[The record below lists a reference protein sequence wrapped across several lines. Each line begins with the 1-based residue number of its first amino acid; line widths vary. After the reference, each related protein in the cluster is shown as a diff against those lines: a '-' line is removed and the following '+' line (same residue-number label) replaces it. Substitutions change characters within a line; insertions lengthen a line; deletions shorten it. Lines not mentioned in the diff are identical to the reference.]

1 MTLRDQA
8 SRDLIANDLGTS
20 FFVQAGAGSGK
31 TTSLVSRIVNLVSK
45 GTDLSKVIAITFT
58 EKSSAD
64 LQKKIRQ
71 DIQKSK
77 DIDQAAKN
85 IALEQLNLAPIG
97 TIHSFASRLISE
109 FPVRAGVPPLITVVD
124 ELGSQIAFER
134 RWEAIELEL
143 FAADAPIEL
152 RASIYALM
160 AQENR
165 VFDELPELA
174 QSIDD
179 NWEKVHSLAGRPYH
193 DVSKVD
199 LANLLEAK
207 SQLEEMLAICSNPDD
222 KLYVRMSDCLPQ
234 LELLQE
240 MDKFK
245 VPATRIIRA
254 LINNFPNI
262 TKANRGTPGSWGG
275 NEGKEKA
282 LRAYQGIGVAKS
294 KLLEAISDSAIDN
307 VISYLSAKLLDL
319 ATQRRRR
326 GFLEF
331 NDLLVIAKELFT
343 NRDSDSYPDF
353 ARQISEKY
361 QWLFLDEVQDTD
373 PSQVEIA
380 LGILECIDFVAEEDG
395 LPAPTGRL
403 FVVGD
408 GKQSI
413 YRFRSA
419 DIAMFQELE
428 DRFKSD
434 TTHDVLPLTT
444 NFRSEKEILDWV
456 NFVFDKAIK
465 FRPNLQVDFDELDP
479 KPENEKQGSLV
490 GPPVSLLGLE
500 IPQTPDGKT
509 LSAGEV
515 RGLEAEEVAKAI
527 LEATGKGSG
536 PAWTIL
542 KKNEIGGDRYVEANL
557 EDICVLLPSRTS
569 LNTLEKALQKYNIPY
584 RTEASS
590 LIYSSTEVNELLNA
604 LRAISN
610 PADEL
615 SLVLALRSSLFGVSD
630 VELFTWHETQLQNQ
644 KDGSVKSGPW
654 NLFGDFDSESNP
666 KIAAALDILRELAK
680 QSSYLKPNETLDALI
695 AQTSIVELQFKNS
708 SPRAMDT
715 VRKLRFVSDQAL
727 AWSEAT
733 HGSLR
738 DYLKWAARQADE
750 NARVKEVIVPETDT
764 DAVRIMTV
772 HASKGLEFPI
782 VIASGSSG
790 KSRIQPDTVLWHRRP
805 EDRADIIEVQLKS
818 NSFLATQGYGT
829 LYDEEK
835 VALCEEFR
843 RLAYVSCTRA
853 ESHLIV
859 SMYRTEG
866 MPEKDGTGFSFGSL
880 ISSALTVEQD
890 EQRPSFPFGA
900 EAYLPLPEEAV
911 TVPKPVETWS
921 NWEKKFEARKYQ
933 TTATSLSV
941 TNYVKSEG
949 KYVPL
954 GKNRFVPVAGERL
967 PRVEV
972 NESISAHGSEIGTAV
987 HKIIELS
994 LLRDKSDLTELAT
1007 SLVSAELVKPVV
1019 AMAEVAL
1026 NFVRSN
1032 YKSDKL
1038 HSEVPILTSRPELN
1052 DTVLEG
1058 VVDLLVETEQGELV
1072 VVDFKTDFKVSDATF
1087 ASHWKQLECYANI
1100 LSEQSGKRVKETQ
1113 LIYCSSA
1120 GVDVMSR
1127 SLAK

>member
-1 MTLRDQA
+1 MTLLDQT
-8 SRDLIANDLGTS
+8 SRDRIANDLDTS
-20 FFVQAGAGSGK
+20 LFVQAGAGSGK

-45 GTDLSKVIAITFT
+45 GADLSKIIAITFT
-58 EKSSAD
+58 EKSAAD

-71 DIQKSK
+71 GLQKSK
-77 DIDQAAKN
+77 EISEDSKK
-85 IALEQLNLAPIG
+85 IALERLNLAPIG

-134 RWEAIELEL
+134 RWEGIEQNLYSAE
-143 FAADAPIEL
+143 APIEL

-160 AQENR
+160 AQDNR
-165 VFDELPELA
+165 VSEKIPDLA
-174 QSIDD
+174 QSIDA
-179 NWEKVHSLAGRPYH
+179 NWDKVHKLAGRPYR
-193 DVSKVD
+193 DTSCLD
-199 LANLLEAK
+199 LSSLFDTIAGVKEAM
-207 SQLEEMLAICSNPDD
+207 QLCTNPDD
-222 KLYVRMSDCLPQ
+222 KLFTRLSDYLEQ

-240 MDKFK
+240 MVKFQ
-245 VPATRIIRA
+245 VPVTNQIRA
-254 LINNFPNI
+254 LNKTFSK
-262 TKANRGTPGSWGG
+262 TTRADAGAQGAWGG
-275 NEGKEKA
+275 APGKAQAKEAWLAVDREKEKA
-282 LRAYQGIGVAKS
+282 LG
-294 KLLEAISDSAIDN
+294 LLSDAAIDN
-307 VISYLSAKLLDL
+307 VISYLSTEFLDL

-331 NDLLVIAKELFT
+331 NDLLVIAKELFM
-343 NRDSDSYPDF
+343 DKESVDYPDF

-380 LGILECIDFVAEEDG
+380 LGILECLDFVADDQG
-395 LPAPTGRL
+395 LATLTGRL

-413 YRFRSA
+413 YRFRRA
-419 DIAMFQELE
+419 DIAMFQELQE
-428 DRFKSD
+428 RF
-434 TTHDVLPLTT
+434 TTELAHDVLPLNT

-456 NFVFDKAIK
+456 NLTFNKAIE
-465 FRPNLQVDFDELDP
+465 FRPYLQVDFE
-479 KPENEKQGSLV
+479 SLNPRPAKNV
-490 GPPVSLLGLE
+490 EGELLGPAVSVIGREL
-500 IPQTPDGKT
+500 PSRPDEKVH
-509 LSAGEV
+509 SAAEV
-515 RGLEAEEVAKAI
+515 RELEAEDVAKSI
-527 LEATGKGSG
+527 LEITGKGTSA
-536 PAWTIL
+536 PWTVL
-542 KKNEIGGDRYVEANL
+542 KKDSTGNAKYVRANL
-557 EDICVLLPSRTS
+557 EDVCVLLPSRTS
-569 LNTLEKALQKYNIPY
+569 LNALEKALQKYNIPY

-604 LRAISN
+604 LGAISN

-615 SLVLALRSSLFGVSD
+615 SLVLALRSTLFGVSD
-630 VELFTWHETQLQNQ
+630 VELFNWHENQLQ
-644 KDGSVKSGPW
+644 KLKEGSAKSGPW
-654 NLFGDFDSESNP
+654 NLFGDFDTDSNP
-666 KIAAALDILRELAK
+666 KIAATLDILRGLASR
-680 QSSYLKPNETLDALI
+680 SSYMKPNEVLDALI
-695 AQTSIVELQFKNS
+695 AETSVVELQFKNS
-708 SPRAMDT
+708 NPRAMDT

-727 AWSEAT
+727 AWTEAT

-790 KSRIQPDTVLWHRRP
+790 KSRIKPDTVLWHRRS
-805 EDRADIIEVQLKS
+805 EDDNNIIEVQLQS
-818 NSFLATQGYGT
+818 TGAMATWGYAA
-829 LYDEEK
+829 LHDDEEI
-835 VALCEEFR
+835 ALCEELR

-859 SMYRTEG
+859 SLYKTAKEG
-866 MPEKDGTGFSFGSL
+866 IPEDGKAFSFG
-880 ISSALTVEQD
+880 ALFKSVLADAPD
-890 EQRPSFPFGA
+890 ELLFDFPFGA
-900 EAYLPLPEEAV
+900 DYVPLPEEAV
-911 TVPKPVETWS
+911 TVPKAVETWS
-921 NWEKKFEARKYQ
+921 AWEKKFEARKSQ
-933 TTATSLSV
+933 NTATSLSV
-941 TNYVKSEG
+941 TSYVKGEG
-949 KYVPL
+949 NYVPL
-954 GKNRFVPVAGERL
+954 GKNRFAPVAGERL

-1007 SLVSAELVKPVV
+1007 SLVSADLVKPVA
-1019 AMAEVAL
+1019 AMAEAAL
-1026 NFVRSN
+1026 NFVRST

-1038 HSEVPILTSRPELN
+1038 HTEVPILSSRLELN

-1058 VVDLLVETEQGELV
+1058 VVDLLVETEHGELV

-1127 SLAK
+1127 FLAK